1 MPGLVSSAGHV
12 VPPAADGSSVL
23 LSVQQSGILGSV
35 VGLMTRWLTERYLAI
50 EGAGLTRR
58 CEK

>member
-12 VPPAADGSSVL
+12 VTPAADGSSVL

-50 EGAGLTRR
+50 EGAGFTRL

>member
-12 VPPAADGSSVL
+12 VTPAADGSSVL
-23 LSVQQSGILGSV
+23 LSVEQSGILGSV
-35 VGLMTRWLTERYLAI
+35 VGLMTGRLTERYLTI
-50 EGAGLTRR
+50 EAAGLTRR